1 LFFTEDLS
9 EEKNSLKLF
18 IKNMVSIRCKMVVKS
33 ELEKLGLHFSDVELG
48 EVEIIGKVSKDQLDS
63 LGDALKL
70 TGLELMDD
78 NKKILVEKIKTII
91 IELIHYSDEQI
102 KINLSDYLS
111 EKLNHNYTYLSNL
124 FSEVKGTTIEQFYLA
139 NKIERVKELLVYD
152 ELNLTE
158 IAWKLHYSSVSHLSN
173 QFKKMT
179 GLTPSHFK
187 NLKNKKRLPLGSL

>member
-1 LFFTEDLS
+1 
-9 EEKNSLKLF
+9 
-18 IKNMVSIRCKMVVKS
+18 MVCIRCKMVVKS
-33 ELEKLGLHFSDVELG
+33 ELEKLGMHYTAVELG
-48 EVEIIGKVSKDQLDS
+48 EVEITEKVSKEQIDN
-63 LGDALKL
+63 LGVALNL
-70 TGLELMDD
+70 VGLELMDD
-78 NKKILVEKIKTII
+78 NKKILVEKIKTTI
-91 IELIHYSDEQI
+91 IELIHFNDEQI

-139 NKIERVKELLVYD
+139 NKIEKVKELLVYD

-187 NLKNKKRLPLGSL
+187 NLKSKRRFTLGNL

>member
-1 LFFTEDLS
+1 
-9 EEKNSLKLF
+9 
-18 IKNMVSIRCKMVVKS
+18 MVVKS
-33 ELEKLGLHFSDVELG
+33 ELEKLGLHFNTVELG
-48 EVEIIGKVSKDQLDS
+48 EVEVTDNISKEQLDNLS
-63 LGDALKL
+63 TALKL
-70 TGLELMDD
+70 TGLELMED

-91 IELIHYSDEQI
+91 IELIHFSDEQI
-102 KINLSDYLS
+102 KINLSTYLS

-124 FSEVKGTTIEQFYLA
+124 FTEIKGTTIEQFYLT

-187 NLKNKKRLPLGSL
+187 NLRLKKRAAFGSL

>member
-1 LFFTEDLS
+1 
-9 EEKNSLKLF
+9 
-18 IKNMVSIRCKMVVKS
+18 MVCIRCKMVVKY
-33 ELEKLGLHFSDVELG
+33 ELEKLGLHYTTVELG
-48 EVEIIGKVSKDQLDS
+48 EVEITDKITKDQLDN
-63 LGDALKL
+63 LGVALKL

-91 IELIHYSDEQI
+91 IELIHYNDEQI

-139 NKIERVKELLVYD
+139 HKIEKVKELLVYD

-187 NLKNKKRLPLGSL
+187 NLKSKGRAALGGL